1 MMKYMLMLYANEQGG
16 AELPPEMMA
25 KAMAQM
31 AAYQQALE
39 KAGAFAGTA
48 ALMASSAART
58 ITKYDG
64 QLKVEDGPYAESR
77 EQFGGYF
84 MIEARDMEHAIEL
97 AAQCPA
103 AAWGPIEIRP
113 FHPGHEL

>member
-1 MMKYMLMLYANEQGG
+1 MKYMLMLYANEQGG

-25 KAMAQM
+25 KAMQQM
-31 AAYQQALE
+31 GAYQQALE
-39 KAGAFAGTA
+39 KAGAFIGTA
-48 ALMASSAART
+48 ALMPTTAART
-58 ITKYDG
+58 ITNYEG

-84 MIEARDMEHAIEL
+84 MIEARDMDHAIEL

-103 AAWGPIEIRP
+103 ATWGPVEIRP
-113 FHPGHEL
+113 FHPEYEP